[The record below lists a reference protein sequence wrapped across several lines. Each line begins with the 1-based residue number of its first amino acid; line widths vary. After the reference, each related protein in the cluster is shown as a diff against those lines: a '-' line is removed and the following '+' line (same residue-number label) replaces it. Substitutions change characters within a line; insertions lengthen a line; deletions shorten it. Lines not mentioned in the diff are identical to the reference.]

1 MAEQLYLAVELRCDL
16 NDQKID
22 VPGCCNKNT
31 LLEMDD
37 NEAEQYLRKSVVRT
51 EYEKG
56 LTIISKMG
64 IIGIKKGYD

>member
-1 MAEQLYLAVELRCDL
+1 VAEQLYLAVELRCDL

-51 EYEKG
+51 EYG
-56 LTIISKMG
+56 NGTIRFNDNFENAD
-64 IIGIKKGYD
+64 YR